1 MGAVLRL
8 VACGSVDDGKSTLIG
23 RLLAD
28 TGSVPADQLEQARR
42 TRRGGSVVP
51 PGEID
56 YSLLTDGLEAERE
69 QGITIDVGYRFLDL
83 PGGRRV
89 IIADAPGH
97 DQHGA
102 NMAVAAATADL
113 AVLLVDAVLGVRPA
127 TCRHLAVCT
136 TMGVRSVLVAVS
148 KLDAVGYDRAVFDRI
163 AAEIRAVAANL
174 GVEELHVVPV
184 SAVRGDNVTT
194 PSPNLPWYDGPTFLD
209 LLSGWRPKT
218 GDRTAKLTGAR
229 LPVQYVIRT
238 DRFRG
243 PAGTV
248 VGGALRIGDAVT
260 VAGTGAVTTVD
271 RLLGPAGDLDHA
283 VPGTPVTVVLSGD
296 VDVHRGDVL
305 VPAGGDSP
313 ALTTAVT
320 ATVVWTGAEPLAV
333 GAGYLLLAGPRS
345 VPAEVTSLK
354 SRLDVQTGQEHPAT
368 SLVRNEIGTVDVTI
382 AAPVFLESYTD
393 NHDTGSFLLVDRRTG
408 DTVGAGMVRRP
419 AGPPDV
425 VPQDYAIDRAAREQ
439 LKGQRGRV
447 LWLTGLPGAGKSTIA
462 DALERRLHGLGV
474 HTYVLDGDNV
484 RGGLNRDLGFTPADR
499 AENVRRVA
507 EVAAL
512 MLDAGLTVIVALVS
526 PFRADRDAAR
536 NLFAPGD
543 FVEVWVDTP
552 LAECA
557 RRDPKGLYARA
568 NSGTL
573 PAMTGVGQG
582 YEPPEAAEVVL
593 DGMDSLDRAVAR
605 LVTAITG

>member
-28 TGSVPADQLEQARR
+28 TGSVPLDHLEQARR

-89 IIADAPGH
+89 VIADAPGH

-102 NMAVAAATADL
+102 NMAVAASTADL

-136 TMGVRSVLVAVS
+136 TMGVRSVVVVIN

-163 AAEIRAVAANL
+163 AADVRAVGANL
-174 GVEELHVVPV
+174 GAEEVHVVPV
-184 SAVRGDNVTT
+184 SAVLGDNVTA

-209 LLSGWRPKT
+209 LLSGWRPRP
-218 GDRTAKLTGAR
+218 GDRPASAR

-248 VGGALRIGDAVT
+248 VGGVLRIGDAVT
-260 VAGTGAVTTVD
+260 VAGTGEVTTVD
-271 RLLGPAGDLDHA
+271 RLLGPSGDLDHA
-283 VPGTPVTVVLSGD
+283 AHGTPVTVVLRGD
-296 VDVHRGDVL
+296 VDARRGDVL
-305 VPAGGDSP
+305 VPVGGDTP
-313 ALTTAVT
+313 APTTALT
-320 ATVVWTGAEPLAV
+320 ATVVWTGADPLEV
-333 GAGYLLLAGPRS
+333 GAGYLLLAGPRT
-345 VPAEVTSLK
+345 VPAEVTALRA
-354 SRLDVQTGQEHPAT
+354 RLDVRTGQDRPANT
-368 SLVRNEIGTVDVTI
+368 LSRNEIGTVDVTV
-382 AAPVFLESYTD
+382 AAPVFLESYVA
-393 NHDTGSFLLVDRRTG
+393 NQDTGSFLLVDRRTG

-419 AGPPDV
+419 TGRPDV
-425 VPQDYAIDRAAREQ
+425 VPQDYAIDRTAREQ
-439 LKGQRGRV
+439 LKGGRGRV
-447 LWLTGLPGAGKSTIA
+447 VWLTGLPGAGKSTVA

-484 RGGLNRDLGFTPADR
+484 RGGLNRDLGFDPADR

-526 PFRADRDAAR
+526 PFSADRAAAR

-552 LAECA
+552 LAVCA

-568 NSGTL
+568 NSGAL
-573 PAMTGVGQG
+573 SSMTGVGQS
-582 YEPPEAAEVVL
+582 YEPPAAAEVVVDGTAPL
-593 DGMDSLDRAVAR
+593 DQAVAR
-605 LVTAITG
+605 LVAAVTG

>member
-1 MGAVLRL
+1 MGAMLRI

-23 RLLAD
+23 RLLAN
-28 TGSVPADQLEQARR
+28 TGSVPLDHLEQARR

-69 QGITIDVGYRFLDL
+69 QGITIDVAYRFLDL

-89 IIADAPGH
+89 VIADAPGH

-102 NMAVAAATADL
+102 NMAVAASTADL

-136 TMGVRSVLVAVS
+136 TMGVRSVVVAIN

-163 AAEIRAVAANL
+163 ATDVRAAGANL
-174 GVEELHVVPV
+174 GAEELHVVPV
-184 SAVRGDNVTT
+184 SAVRGDNVTA

-209 LLSGWRPKT
+209 LLSSWRPRT
-218 GDRTAKLTGAR
+218 GHRTSGTR
-229 LPVQYVIRT
+229 LPIQYVIRT

-248 VGGALRIGDAVT
+248 VGGVLRIGDAVT
-260 VAGTGAVTTVD
+260 VAGTGTVTTVD
-271 RLLGPAGDLDHA
+271 RLLGPVGDLDHA
-283 VPGTPVTVVLSGD
+283 APGTPVTVVLKGD
-296 VDVHRGDVL
+296 VDVRRGDVL
-305 VPAGGDSP
+305 VPAGGDTP
-313 ALTTAVT
+313 PPTTALV
-320 ATVVWTGAEPLAV
+320 ATVVWTGADPLV
-333 GAGYLLLAGPRS
+333 LGAGYLLLAGPRS
-345 VPAEVTSLK
+345 VPAEVTAL
-354 SRLDVQTGQEHPAT
+354 RTGLDVLTGQDQPANT
-368 SLVRNEIGTVDVTI
+368 LSRNEIGTVDVTV
-382 AAPVFLESYTD
+382 AAPVFLESYVD
-393 NHDTGSFLLVDRRTG
+393 NQDTGSFLLVDRRTG

-419 AGPPDV
+419 TGRPDV
-425 VPQDYAIDRAAREQ
+425 VPQDYAIDRTAREQ

-447 LWLTGLPGAGKSTIA
+447 VWLTGLPGAGKSTIA

-484 RGGLNRDLGFTPADR
+484 RGRLNRDLGFTPADR

-507 EVAAL
+507 EMAAL

-526 PFRADRDAAR
+526 PFRADRAAAR
-536 NLFAPGD
+536 NLFAPED
-543 FVEVWVDTP
+543 FIEVWVDTP
-552 LAECA
+552 LAVCA
-557 RRDPKGLYARA
+557 SRDPKGLYAKA
-568 NSGTL
+568 NAGAL
-573 PAMTGVGQG
+573 PSMTGMGQN
-582 YEPPEAAEVVL
+582 YEPPEAADVVL
-593 DGMDSLDRAVAR
+593 DGTGPLDKAVAR
-605 LVTAITG
+605 LVTAMDQM